1 MLALTL
7 VLTSG
12 CLDLGE
18 PSYEE
23 IGRVKSPDGMVDA
36 VLVRSNGGATTSFG
50 YSVFLVPAGTRFD
63 ERAQVFQPDYALF
76 VADHQVDLELV
87 WKEPKFLEIRHVK
100 ARIFQFSN
108 FWHSREVQDF
118 HYTVEVRLV
127 PLKEASSLLDR
138 DKT

>member
-23 IGRVKSPDGMVDA
+23 IGRVKSPDGVVDA

-50 YSVFLVPAGTRFD
+50 YSVFLVPVGTRFD
-63 ERAQVFQPDYALF
+63 QGAPVFQPDYALF

-87 WKEPKFLEIRHVK
+87 WKEPKFLEIRYAK

-108 FWHSREVQDF
+108 FWHSREVHNF
-118 HYTVEVRLV
+118 AYTVEVRLV
-127 PLKEASSLLDR
+127 PSEDSSLLER
-138 DKT
+138 QKT